1 MKDVVLSDGRKLPLE
16 LHKVKIVQKLN
27 LPSAE
32 DRKKNME
39 EAGFNTFL
47 LKNRDVFLDMLTD
60 SGVNAM
66 SDLQQAAMLTAD
78 DSYAGSETFYR
89 LRDTLEDIF
98 GTKYFLPAHQ
108 GRACE
113 NILASVF
120 VSKGQCV
127 PMNYHFTTTKAHI
140 TRLGGEVIEI
150 PTEEAYK
157 ITSDAGFKGN
167 MDIDKLKAVIDE
179 KGKEKIAF
187 VRMEAGTNLI
197 GGQPFSLDNLRKVSE
212 VTKAAGVLLVLDASL
227 LGDNLHFLK
236 QREDICKNMEIK
248 DIMKELADHSDIVYF
263 SARKLGAARGGAII
277 TSNEGLFERMKPL
290 VPLFEGFLT
299 YGGMSV
305 KEMEAINQ
313 GLKETLDEDN
323 ISQGPQFIEFMTQKL
338 IEKGVPVVT
347 PAGGLGCHL
356 DALKFLPNVP
366 QNEYTAGALAA
377 AIYII
382 SGVRGMERGTL
393 SEQRDKDGN
402 EPLADMELVR
412 LALPRRVFTMS
423 QVLYAVDR
431 IAWLF
436 ENRDL
441 VGGLE
446 WKKEPEILRF
456 FFGHLQPKSDW
467 PNKLVKKFKED
478 FGEEL

>member
-140 TRLGGEVIEI
+140 TRLGGV
-150 PTEEAYK
+150 A
-157 ITSDAGFKGN
+157 D
-167 MDIDKLKAVIDE
+167 
-179 KGKEKIAF
+179 
-187 VRMEAGTNLI
+187 
-197 GGQPFSLDNLRKVSE
+197 RK
-212 VTKAAGVLLVLDASL
+212 
-227 LGDNLHFLK
+227 
-236 QREDICKNMEIK
+236 
-248 DIMKELADHSDIVYF
+248 
-263 SARKLGAARGGAII
+263 
-277 TSNEGLFERMKPL
+277 
-290 VPLFEGFLT
+290 
-299 YGGMSV
+299 SV
-305 KEMEAINQ
+305 
-313 GLKETLDEDN
+313 
-323 ISQGPQFIEFMTQKL
+323 
-338 IEKGVPVVT
+338 V
-347 PAGGLGCHL
+347 
-356 DALKFLPNVP
+356 
-366 QNEYTAGALAA
+366 
-377 AIYII
+377 
-382 SGVRGMERGTL
+382 
-393 SEQRDKDGN
+393 
-402 EPLADMELVR
+402 
-412 LALPRRVFTMS
+412 
-423 QVLYAVDR
+423 
-431 IAWLF
+431 
-436 ENRDL
+436 
-441 VGGLE
+441 
-446 WKKEPEILRF
+446 
-456 FFGHLQPKSDW
+456 
-467 PNKLVKKFKED
+467 
-478 FGEEL
+478 

>member
-1 MKDVVLSDGRKLPLE
+1 
-16 LHKVKIVQKLN
+16 
-27 LPSAE
+27 
-32 DRKKNME
+32 
-39 EAGFNTFL
+39 
-47 LKNRDVFLDMLTD
+47 
-60 SGVNAM
+60 
-66 SDLQQAAMLTAD
+66 
-78 DSYAGSETFYR
+78 
-89 LRDTLEDIF
+89 
-98 GTKYFLPAHQ
+98 
-108 GRACE
+108 
-113 NILASVF
+113 
-120 VSKGQCV
+120 
-127 PMNYHFTTTKAHI
+127 
-140 TRLGGEVIEI
+140 
-150 PTEEAYK
+150 
-157 ITSDAGFKGN
+157 
-167 MDIDKLKAVIDE
+167 MDIDKLKKVIEE

-197 GGQPFSLDNLRKVSE
+197 GGQPISLDNFRKVSE

-441 VGGLE
+441 IGGLE

-456 FFGHLQPKSDW
+456 FFGHLKPKSDW